1 MLEGEILNL
10 CTDTAPDTLAMWA
23 EPPQVAAQE
32 CVVHGAL
39 AAARQ

>member
-10 CTDTAPDTLAMWA
+10 CTDTAPDTLATRA
-23 EPPQVAAQE
+23 EARVAAQVR
-32 CVVHGAL
+32 VVDGAL